1 MTNSICFTFEI
12 TVVFLGLMLTFCVY
26 DMAEGTRRAFSSC
39 SLLKSHGGV
48 LSFGRAQMS
57 SRHRRGAS
65 RDSVLRFRILS
76 WSYAYM

>member
-26 DMAEGTRRAFSSC
+26 GMAEGRGRVFLSC
-39 SLLKSHGGV
+39 SLLKSYGGV
-48 LSFGRAQMS
+48 LSFGRVQMS
-57 SRHRRGAS
+57 SRHGWGAS
-65 RDSVLRFRILS
+65 RDSVLCFRILS